1 MQPGLLPLFP
11 LPLVLFP
18 GTPLPLHIFED
29 RYKELINEAIRD
41 QAEFGVVLA
50 RQRAV
55 LNTGCTAVV
64 DRILKHYGDGR
75 MDIVAAGRRR
85 FEISSLD
92 QERAF
97 LRGEVEFFDDDD
109 LEEAPA
115 GLRQQALEDYKTL
128 VVMGE
133 EAPDPDWDAPQLS
146 FQLAN
151 IIDDLDFRQ
160 ALLPLRSEAARVRA
174 FVDFCREYIP
184 KRRAIADL
192 RRVQPTN
199 GHSRMHLPPSGLA

>member
-18 GTPLPLHIFED
+18 GTTLPLHIFED
-29 RYKELINEAIRD
+29 RYKQLINEAIRD
-41 QAEFGVVLA
+41 QSEFGIVLA

-55 LNTGCTAVV
+55 LTTGCTAVV
-64 DRILKHYGDGR
+64 DRVLKHYEDGR
-75 MDIVAAGRRR
+75 MDIVVAGRRR

-92 QERAF
+92 QKRAF
-97 LRGEVEFFDDDD
+97 LRGEVSFFDDDD
-109 LEEAPA
+109 FEDAPA
-115 GLRQQALEDYKTL
+115 DLREQALEDYKTL
-128 VVMGE
+128 LIMGE

-151 IIDDLDFRQ
+151 IVEDLDFRQ
-160 ALLPLRSEAARVRA
+160 SLLLLRSEAARVRA
-174 FVDFCREYIP
+174 FVEFCREYIP
-184 KRRAIADL
+184 NRRAIAEL

-199 GHSRMHLPPSGLA
+199 GHSRLPRASSGLA